1 MKNKLKNLSEITDEE
16 LYEISVIEGWK
27 SLWENDRGQIEVDD
41 DELIQRGYDIVTRQL
56 GDAWI
61 NFERVN
67 IYLKLK
73 GYELLNAL

>member
-27 SLWENDRGQIEVDD
+27 SLWENDRGQIEVDN

-56 GDAWI
+56 GDTWI

-73 GYELLNAL
+73 GYELLNAY